1 MLAPP
6 LQKPAQCLP
15 PGCRLHSLCAL
26 LPLIAGACLPAAAR
40 LEAVIDFGE
49 DEGIADDV
57 AAGVAP
63 QVQALRRELQRHLA
77 AAVGG
82 ELVR

>member
-1 MLAPP
+1 MHW
-6 LQKPAQCLP
+6 LP
-15 PGCRLHSLCAL
+15 PITTPPRPDYLT
-26 LPLIAGACLPAAAR
+26 AAAR

-57 AAGVAP
+57 AAGVVP
-63 QVQALRRELQRHLA
+63 LVQALRREVQGHLA
-77 AAVGG
+77 AATAG